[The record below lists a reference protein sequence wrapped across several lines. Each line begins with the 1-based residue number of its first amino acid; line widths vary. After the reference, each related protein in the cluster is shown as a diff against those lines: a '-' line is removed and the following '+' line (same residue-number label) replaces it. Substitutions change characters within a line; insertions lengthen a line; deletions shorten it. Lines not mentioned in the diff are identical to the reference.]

1 MLLPLLRSPENVP
14 RQLITFAVNYS
25 HELFADQ
32 PHPPALPLTTADFVS
47 VLQTAPP
54 PQIAA
59 DHVMVDK
66 FSQLMLSISVSSSS
80 HNKSCDLM

>member
-1 MLLPLLRSPENVP
+1 MLLPLLRSPDNVP

-25 HELFADQ
+25 HEMFAEQ
-32 PHPPALPLTTADFVS
+32 PHPLALPLTTAEYVS

-59 DHVMVDK
+59 DNVMLDR
-66 FSQLMLSISVSSSS
+66 FSQLMLNISVS
-80 HNKSCDLM
+80 C